1 MLNDTNIIEQRD
13 PSGALGAILNLPEQ
27 TKFQP
32 ELIGQTSGP
41 DIEQVVI
48 AGMGGSALAAD
59 MVKVLT
65 KNSLNVPI
73 EVVKG
78 YSLPA
83 YTNQKTLVIAISHS
97 GNTEET
103 LSCYEQAKQYGA
115 QLVAMST
122 GGALLDK
129 ARSDGILHSVIPEGA
144 QPRMLTVYHL
154 KVLLNI
160 LQHFSL
166 VDTSLFN
173 DIEGSTEWL
182 RAAMQEW
189 TPEVPTEHNY
199 AKQLAEMAAGKTGM
213 FEGGELT
220 WPIAY
225 KWKISWN
232 ESSKNLAFYNQYP
245 EINHNEF
252 IGWSSHPIEKPF
264 AVFDIKSEFELPRII
279 ERMETSERM
288 LSGMRPHTKSIQL
301 QGETLVRQYLWGLAL
316 ADMTSVYL
324 GILNN
329 VDPVPVALIENFK
342 KSLS

>member
-1 MLNDTNIIEQRD
+1 MLNDANIIAQRD
-13 PSGALGAILNLPEQ
+13 PSGALSAILNLPEQ

-32 ELIGQTSGP
+32 DLRGETSGP
-41 DIEQVVI
+41 DIEQIVM

-65 KNSLNVPI
+65 KNSLGVPI
-73 EVVKG
+73 EIVKG

-83 YTNQKTLVIAISHS
+83 YINQKTLVIAISHS

-103 LSCYEQAKQYGA
+103 LSCYDQAKSQGA
-115 QLVAMST
+115 QLAAMST
-122 GGALLDK
+122 GGTLLNK
-129 ARSDGILHSVIPEGA
+129 AQTDGILHSIIPEGA

-154 KVLLNI
+154 KILLNI

-166 VDTSLFN
+166 IDSSLF
-173 DIEGSTEWL
+173 DSIGSSTDWL

-189 TPEVPTEHNY
+189 SPEVPTEHNY
-199 AKQLAEMAAGKTGM
+199 AKQLAEMSAGKTGM

-264 AVFDIKSEFELPRII
+264 AVFDIKSHLESPRIT
-279 ERMETSERM
+279 ERMEVSERM

-301 QGETLVRQYLWGLAL
+301 QGETLIRQYLWGLAL